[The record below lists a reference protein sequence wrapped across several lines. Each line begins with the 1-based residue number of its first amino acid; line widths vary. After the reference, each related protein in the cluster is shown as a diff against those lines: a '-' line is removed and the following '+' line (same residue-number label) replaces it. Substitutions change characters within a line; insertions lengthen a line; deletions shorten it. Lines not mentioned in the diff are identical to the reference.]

1 MQAGA
6 VDAAT
11 VDGMRRE
18 LAQVHSDPNAV
29 F

>member
-18 LAQVHSDPNAV
+18 LAQVHSDPNA
-29 F
+29 